1 MRLILWNT
9 RSTTV
14 KSGNAVWRGYRVL
27 PERFEFWTARDDDV
41 HDRFEYR
48 RSGDRWH
55 RRRLQP

>member
-1 MRLILWNT
+1 M
-9 RSTTV
+9 RSTSV

-41 HDRFEYR
+41 PDRFEYR